1 MSLLDRLARLRS
13 GRAFAHRTRPW
24 VGWPG
29 SPGRQAGQDQERKV
43 SHASQWKLVY
53 LHLTV
58 TTLKLIENGWIYG
71 ESQVAVINEALP
83 APAQGRGWRR
93 GALHPP
99 PNRCRSLAARGE
111 GGHGR
116 DFPIQR
122 ARWQVSDGKQT
133 FPSRPAALGLLASRV
148 LFGGAGVRTIQ
159 KWRNWDP
166 RMFPSSLATEATLG
180 SWRRGDTCS
189 QQALAC
195 TWVRPK
201 CSRAWCVVTGQSSP

>member
-1 MSLLDRLARLRS
+1 MNCHTL
-13 GRAFAHRTRPW
+13 P
-24 VGWPG
+24 
-29 SPGRQAGQDQERKV
+29 
-43 SHASQWKLVY
+43 LVY
-53 LHLTV
+53 LHWTV

-71 ESQVAVINEALP
+71 ESQVAMINEALP
-83 APAQGRGWRR
+83 APAQGRGWRH
-93 GALHPP
+93 GALRPP
-99 PNRCRSLAARGE
+99 PNRCRSLARGE

-133 FPSRPAALGLLASRV
+133 FPSQPAALGLLASRV

-166 RMFPSSLATEATLG
+166 RMFPSSLATEATSG

-189 QQALAC
+189 Q
-195 TWVRPK
+195 
-201 CSRAWCVVTGQSSP
+201 